1 MLLFQEERGIDS
13 LMEDNDLK
21 IERETGISG
30 FSESKDSTLF
40 THITVDIAALL
51 YDFRSFYLH
60 KM

>member
-13 LMEDNDLK
+13 LLEDNDLK

-30 FSESKDSTLF
+30 FFESKDSALF
-40 THITVDIAALL
+40 THITMDIAALL